1 MGDNKKEFITD
12 GLTNEEITVTISKII
27 VRSKEDDVINLDN
40 YKKTEKLGQEFSFFS
55 ERYPMLFQSAI
66 SDDPFPWDNLS
77 YMLNMRSKIINNQ
90 MSAETASKIVGQEWY
105 DKFADPTNLPKNKK
119 SRK

>member
-12 GLTNEEITVTISKII
+12 GLTNEEISVTISKII
-27 VRSKEDDVINLDN
+27 VRSKDEEMSHLDN
-40 YKKTEKLGQEFSFFS
+40 YEKTKKIGEEFSFFA

-66 SDDPFPWDNLS
+66 SDEPFPWDNLS

-90 MSAETASKIVGQEWY
+90 MTAEAASKVVGQEWF
-105 DKFADPTNLPKNKK
+105 DKFAETSSLPKNKK
-119 SRK
+119 QRK